1 MWRPGSSGVSSSRLV
16 AGIQVSGC
24 VQRLEAAPV
33 VAPVDNELVGRRSR
47 VLHGQD
53 PHARRGVRINRF
65 RPTRNAPNTGSPIPG
80 ASAGPPTGWSDQSA
94 PYGEAMRAMIESIQV
109 G

>member
-33 VAPVDNELVGRRSR
+33 VAPVDKELVPDGLASS
-47 VLHGQD
+47 VAYD
-53 PHARRGVRINRF
+53 PHARRGVRIIRF
-65 RPTRNAPNTGSPIPG
+65 KPTRN
-80 ASAGPPTGWSDQSA
+80 D
-94 PYGEAMRAMIESIQV
+94 
-109 G
+109 